1 MVEGHNCEILWEWM
15 LHFRKI
21 IVFCQFVNNY
31 FVCINKI
38 LTHCDEEIW
47 HPNTFDHHR
56 TIVVSKNY
64 RIVAVGEA
72 VSLSHPLYHYK
83 VR

>member
-1 MVEGHNCEILWEWM
+1 MEGAELAQSCVSQKTVDQKVSRVM
-15 LHFRKI
+15 
-21 IVFCQFVNNY
+21 
-31 FVCINKI
+31 
-38 LTHCDEEIW
+38 CDEEIW
-47 HPNTFDHHR
+47 HPNTFDRQR
-56 TIVVSKNY
+56 TMVVSKNY